1 MASLA
6 GRADEAAPQCLICGT
21 VLDGPIGY
29 LFKLVGIGRS
39 ARNQNLCTRCSTHAE
54 EGRVVELTVLFA
66 DLSSF
71 TELTHRLG
79 PERTHEVVDAF
90 LKTATYVL
98 VRHGAFIDKYVGDAV
113 MAFFN
118 APIRYEDHAARA
130 VMASLELQR
139 EMPRLSAQLGLEL
152 HASIGVASGWARV
165 GRLGSGDGKD
175 YTAVG
180 DVVNLAARLEGQAR
194 GGEIVVDAQT
204 YAGIAEALPD
214 AVPESLPLKGFPDAV
229 PAYRLGGSGAGARVP
244 DELRLPDLGSKRRR
258 AVSVGA
264 VLFAILGA
272 PCAAVGLI
280 GPLTVVLG
288 FGSLFGSLGGS
299 VFPLL
304 DSAPVRIP
312 LLTLTTLGAIANL
325 YTVWHAHRLRHAAAE
340 RGEFVP
346 MTRMEWRR
354 TVMVALLAAFTL
366 LVVAYELYA
375 HQFITH
381 HPWP

>member
-6 GRADEAAPQCLICGT
+6 GRPSDVAPQCVICGT
-21 VLDGPIGY
+21 ALDGPLGY

-39 ARNQNLCTRCSTHAE
+39 ARNPNLCTRCGTHAE

-66 DLSSF
+66 DLTSF

-90 LKTATYVL
+90 LKSATYIL

-113 MAFFN
+113 MAFYN

-130 VMASLELQR
+130 TMAALELQR
-139 EMPRLSAQLGLEL
+139 EMPRLADHLGLEL
-152 HASIGVASGWARV
+152 SASVGVASGWAMV

-175 YTAVG
+175 YTAIG

-194 GGEIVVDAQT
+194 GGEVVVDART
-204 YAGIAEALPD
+204 YADIAEALPD
-214 AVPESLPLKGFPDAV
+214 ASPEILLLKGFPEPVA
-229 PAYRLGGSGAGARVP
+229 AYRLGGSEGGHAAP
-244 DELRLPDLGSKRRR
+244 DTLALPHVESGRR
-258 AVSVGA
+258 ALSVGA
-264 VLFAILGA
+264 VIFAILGA

-280 GPLTVVLG
+280 GPAAVVVG
-288 FGSLFGSLGGS
+288 VGSLFGSLGTS
-299 VFPLL
+299 ALPFL
-304 DSAPVRIP
+304 DSSPVRIP
-312 LLTLTTLGAIANL
+312 LLTVATLGALANL
-325 YTVWHAHRLRHAAAE
+325 YTAWHAHRLRHAAAAG
-340 RGEFVP
+340 GELVG
-346 MTRMEWRR
+346 MTRLEWRR
-354 TVMVALLAAFTL
+354 TVMVLVLAVLTL
-366 LVVAYELYA
+366 LVVGFELYA

>member
-6 GRADEAAPQCLICGT
+6 GRAADAPQCVICGT
-21 VLDGPIGY
+21 ALDGPLGFM
-29 LFKLVGIGRS
+29 FKLVGIARS
-39 ARNQNLCTRCSTHAE
+39 NRNPNLCTRCGTHAE

-66 DLSSF
+66 DLTSF
-71 TELTHRLG
+71 TELTRRLG

-90 LKTATYVL
+90 LKAATYIL

-130 VMASLELQR
+130 VKAALELQR
-139 EMPRLSAQLGLEL
+139 EMPRLSEQLGLEL
-152 HASIGVASGWARV
+152 SAGVGVSSGWARV

-175 YTAVG
+175 YTAIG

-194 GGEIVVDAQT
+194 GGEVVVDAQT
-204 YAGIAEALPD
+204 YGGIAD
-214 AVPESLPLKGFPDAV
+214 AVPDTVPEVLPLKGFPEPVPVYRFGSTEGGTPPPDAL
-229 PAYRLGGSGAGARVP
+229 AFP
-244 DELRLPDLGSKRRR
+244 DVEFSRRR
-258 AVSVGA
+258 ALSIGA
-264 VLFAILGA
+264 VIFAILGA

-280 GPLTVVLG
+280 GPLAVVLG
-288 FGSLFGSLGGS
+288 LGSLFGSLGTN
-299 VFPLL
+299 VLPVL

-312 LLTLTTLGAIANL
+312 LLTLTTLGALANL
-325 YTVWHAHRLRHAAAE
+325 YTVWHAHGLRHAAAA
-340 RGEFVP
+340 RGELIG
-346 MTRMEWRR
+346 MTRLEWRR
-354 TVMVALLAAFTL
+354 TVMVVVLAILTL

-375 HQFITH
+375 HEFVTH

>member
-1 MASLA
+1 MTAA
-6 GRADEAAPQCLICGT
+6 ERADRGAPQCLICGT

-139 EMPRLSAQLGLEL
+139 EVPN
-152 HASIGVASGWARV
+152 AR
-165 GRLGSGDGKD
+165 S
-175 YTAVG
+175 
-180 DVVNLAARLEGQAR
+180 
-194 GGEIVVDAQT
+194 
-204 YAGIAEALPD
+204 
-214 AVPESLPLKGFPDAV
+214 
-229 PAYRLGGSGAGARVP
+229 
-244 DELRLPDLGSKRRR
+244 
-258 AVSVGA
+258 
-264 VLFAILGA
+264 
-272 PCAAVGLI
+272 
-280 GPLTVVLG
+280 
-288 FGSLFGSLGGS
+288 
-299 VFPLL
+299 
-304 DSAPVRIP
+304 
-312 LLTLTTLGAIANL
+312 
-325 YTVWHAHRLRHAAAE
+325 
-340 RGEFVP
+340 
-346 MTRMEWRR
+346 
-354 TVMVALLAAFTL
+354 
-366 LVVAYELYA
+366 
-375 HQFITH
+375 
-381 HPWP
+381 